1 MKNNVM
7 LLIDRCRMYSS
18 DPWLL
23 ARMITDLQM
32 LGVRGSHEV
41 TDRTPLSPFDKK
53 LKLCIITVSFPIM
66 IRYRNQWRVPKELE
80 FAGESELYFNLT
92 QSINNKTYNAT
103 KNILTEESYDKV
115 LAGIINSFKFKWR

>member
-1 MKNNVM
+1 MP
-7 LLIDRCRMYSS
+7 LIDRCRMYSS

-32 LGVRGSHEV
+32 LGVKGSYQI

-66 IRYRNQWRVPKELE
+66 VRHKYQWKAPKEL
-80 FAGESELYFNLT
+80 ESELYFNLT

-115 LAGIINSFKFKWR
+115 LAGVINSFKFKWR